1 VPSSVNTLLSAAG
14 LAPEG
19 VVHWGEIVRSQ
30 GRGIYVV
37 ALAEDPRSLE
47 GALPECPIAPER
59 IAELLSVRPELTLD
73 GRRPSPEELAAR
85 IASFWLPDEVV
96 LYIGKTDGALQNR
109 VGQYYRTP
117 LGARRPHSGGWFL
130 KTLGNLNDLW
140 VHYATTEEP
149 VTAESSMLAHFM
161 SGVSAQARKG
171 HPDPALPTP
180 FANLEVNEDGG
191 RRRRNH
197 GIRNARGA
205 IERRPDSATTSSDNA
220 GPERR
225 RTEATNEGSP
235 LRVAGGGH
243 RTQRVTANDLENG
256 QIRIPAASKP
266 IFPSKPKR
274 LEIVLRGRVL
284 TDVLYRPST
293 TRSGILGIG
302 KAALNEA
309 VQADELLEVRRDQD
323 GPYVLD

>member
-30 GRGIYVV
+30 GRGVYVV
-37 ALAEDPRSLE
+37 ALAEDPHSLE
-47 GALPECPIAPER
+47 GALTECPIAPER
-59 IAELLSVRPELTLD
+59 IAELHSVRPELTLD
-73 GRRPSPEELAAR
+73 ERRPSPEELAAR

-130 KTLGNLNDLW
+130 KTLGNLDDLW

-149 VTAESSMLAHFM
+149 VAAESSMLAQFM
-161 SGVSAQARKG
+161 SEVSAQALRG
-171 HPDPALPTP
+171 HPDPELPIP
-180 FANLEVNEDGG
+180 FANLEVCEGSH
-191 RRRRNH
+191 RRRRKH
-197 GIRNARGA
+197 GIRNARGP
-205 IERRPDSATTSSDNA
+205 IERGRDFASTSREDVGAEQGKAAASNRASAPKVM
-220 GPERR
+220 GE
-225 RTEATNEGSP
+225 
-235 LRVAGGGH
+235 VH
-243 RTQRVTANDLENG
+243 RTQRVTTRDLENG
-256 QIRIPAASKP
+256 QIRIPAATKP
-266 IFPSKPKR
+266 VFPSERKR
-274 LEIVLRGRVL
+274 LEIVLRGRLL

-302 KAALNEA
+302 RTALNEA
-309 VQADELLEVRRDQD
+309 VKADEVLEVRRDQH
-323 GPYVLD
+323 GRYVLD